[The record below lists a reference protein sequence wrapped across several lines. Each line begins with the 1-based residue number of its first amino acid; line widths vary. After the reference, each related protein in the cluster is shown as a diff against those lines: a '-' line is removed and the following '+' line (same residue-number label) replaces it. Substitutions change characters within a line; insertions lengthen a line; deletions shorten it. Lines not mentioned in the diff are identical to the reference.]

1 LNKLRRAASV
11 ALIPAVFLSVLAV
24 GGLKADAVGAAVR
37 VSPVYDPPVLA
48 GQMASF
54 TWPEWCAGGVYGRH
68 GDTIVLTSSGHC
80 APEGDTLYDPTD
92 GSVDGVWGPISY
104 AASCAHPGYRCTA
117 SDMNYLIVDP
127 NRIPW
132 GHLNEIDMGVG
143 GYRVIAPGTTPLD
156 CHDVRV
162 GDEVEF
168 DGRDFY
174 RAGQVIGQR
183 EYLPPKSLDPIYF
196 PCITLADI
204 KAATGDSGG
213 IVLVNGQLAGI
224 ASRRFGDLLGF
235 TPLGSGLAELGV
247 TLCDT
252 PNCGLTPPE

>member
-1 LNKLRRAASV
+1 MGSRQTPWAPRC
-11 ALIPAVFLSVLAV
+11 AL
-24 GGLKADAVGAAVR
+24 
-37 VSPVYDPPVLA
+37 SPFYDPPVLA

-127 NRIPW
+127 DRIPW

-143 GYRVIAPGTTPLD
+143 GYRVIAPGTTPLE
-156 CHDVRV
+156 CHDVHV

-183 EYLPPKSLDPIYF
+183 EYLPPQSLDPIYF

-213 IVLVNGQLAGI
+213 VVLVERSARRHRLAPLRRPARVHSAGI
-224 ASRRFGDLLGF
+224 GPRRTRSDAL
-235 TPLGSGLAELGV
+235 
-247 TLCDT
+247 
-252 PNCGLTPPE
+252 